1 MIGILDTHAFIWAA
15 ETPHLLSPTARAFI
29 VDPRNTILLSV
40 ASVWE
45 MIIKHS
51 LGKLPLAKPI
61 DEMLQTLPQ
70 EGIDLLPITID
81 HVMAVMGLPSV
92 HKDPF
97 DRILAAQSI
106 RENAAIVTID
116 GVFRQYPVR
125 IIW

>member
-15 ETPHLLSPTARAFI
+15 ETPNLLSPAARAFI
-29 VDPRNTILLSV
+29 VDPNNTILLSV

-45 MIIKHS
+45 MIIKHD

-61 DEMLQTLPQ
+61 DEMLLTLPH

-81 HVMAVMGLPSV
+81 HVVAVMGLPSV

-106 RENAAIVTID
+106 YENAAIVTID
-116 GVFRQYPVR
+116 GVFQHYPVR
-125 IIW
+125 VIW